1 MRQIS
6 WPHCCY
12 LQRMG
17 PTVTAKTDP
26 KTAARPL
33 PADVADVALIAADT
47 CAAIGDVSVSW
58 WHEEVRTDRAPKPVI
73 QQPRFTRWRL
83 ADVRRFWAE
92 RAAHGS
98 ADTAAGERMADRAR
112 QASIKARE
120 PSAVAKAR
128 ATRGARIAAR
138 EGAAT

>member
-1 MRQIS
+1 
-6 WPHCCY
+6 
-12 LQRMG
+12 MG
-17 PTVTAKTDP
+17 PIVTAKTDP
-26 KTAARPL
+26 KPAARPL

-92 RAAHGS
+92 RAAQ
-98 ADTAAGERMADRAR
+98 AAGDTEARERMAAKAKR
-112 QASIKARE
+112 ASIKARE
-120 PSAVAKAR
+120 PAAVAKAQ
-128 ATRGARIAAR
+128 ATRKARIAAR
-138 EGAAT
+138 DGAAA